1 MNAVFRTIS
10 SINVRYSSI
19 HLHNRCWRGSSTTR
33 NLHCRAADVQQVSSS
48 TAEEEFAWGEEPQQ
62 LLLTDNFLPTA
73 TALREHFES
82 RFENPLKTTSDRFVW
97 DYWHVP
103 DQYTLL
109 RTPADHF
116 FPEDTY
122 RELEDA
128 LLEYGEQQL
137 GCRGISP
144 IWLSYYVHGCRQE
157 LHADSPHGPWAFVL
171 SLTQWEGRSFSGGE
185 TMIFQPH
192 MLDFWSS
199 FDPARGFE
207 VKDMVTLVEPHFNR
221 LTVFDGRYPH
231 GVRPVEG
238 TRDPLRARLVLHG
251 WFTEPSPF
259 FDGPLDEEA
268 ATETLDSVLSELY
281 EELGSLPQCL
291 GTIVIRFT
299 VSGETGQVSNLRCL
313 TDTLVHV
320 PTDPDPDGLSVRDQ
334 VFDAIHHHIS
344 QRAEFPPCQQG
355 DTSITLPFVFQ

>member
-1 MNAVFRTIS
+1 MNAAV
-10 SINVRYSSI
+10 
-19 HLHNRCWRGSSTTR
+19 
-33 NLHCRAADVQQVSSS
+33 RAADVQQLS
-48 TAEEEFAWGEEPQQ
+48 TSTTEENCIGGKKPQQ
-62 LLLTDNFLPTA
+62 LLLTDDFLPSA
-73 TALREHFES
+73 PVLRDHFES
-82 RFENPLKTTSDRFVW
+82 RFRDPLNTTSDRFVW

-103 DQYTLL
+103 NQYTLL
-109 RTPADHF
+109 RTPADQF
-116 FPEDTY
+116 FPEDSY

-128 LLEYGEQQL
+128 LLEYGEQRL

-144 IWLSYYVHGCRQE
+144 IWLSYYVDGCRQE

-199 FDPARGFE
+199 FDPAKGFE
-207 VKDMVTLVEPHFNR
+207 LKDMVTLVEPRFNR

-238 TRDPLRARLVLHG
+238 TRNPLCARLVLHG

-259 FDGPLDEEA
+259 FDGPLDEAA
-268 ATETLDSVLSELY
+268 ATEALDSVLSPLY
-281 EELGSLPQCL
+281 EELGELRQCL
-291 GTIVIRFT
+291 GTLVVRFT
-299 VSGETGQVSNLRCL
+299 VSGETGQVSNLRLL

-320 PTDPDPDGLSVRDQ
+320 PSDPDPDRLSVRDK
-334 VFDAIHHHIS
+334 VFGAIDHDIS
-344 QRAEFPPCQQG
+344 HAEFPPCQQG
-355 DTSITLPFVFQ
+355 DTEITLPFVFQ

>member
-1 MNAVFRTIS
+1 M
-10 SINVRYSSI
+10 RYSKGVSFV
-19 HLHNRCWRGSSTTR
+19 RGV
-33 NLHCRAADVQQVSSS
+33 RASAAGVQQQSQS
-48 TAEEEFAWGEEPQQ
+48 AIDEEFTWTEEPQQ
-62 LLLTDNFLPTA
+62 LIVLDDFLPSA
-73 TALREHFES
+73 ASLRSHYDS
-82 RFENPLKTTSDRFVW
+82 RFRNPLKTTGDRFVW

-103 DQYTLL
+103 NQYTLL
-109 RTPADHF
+109 RTPADQF

-128 LLEYGEQQL
+128 LLEYGEQHL

-144 IWLSYYVHGCRQE
+144 IWLSYYVDGCRQE

-171 SLTQWEGRSFSGGE
+171 SLTNWDGRSFSGGE

-199 FDPARGFE
+199 FDPSKGFE
-207 VKDMVTLVEPHFNR
+207 LKDMVTLVEPRFNR

-268 ATETLDSVLSELY
+268 ATQALHSMLSELY

-291 GTIVIRFT
+291 GTVVVRFT
-299 VSGETGQVSNLRCL
+299 VSGETGQTSNLRCL

-320 PTDPDPDGLSVRDQ
+320 PSDPDPDGENVRDQ
-334 VFDAIHHHIS
+334 VFGAIVHYLS
-344 QRAEFPPCQQG
+344 QRAAFPPCQKG
-355 DTSITLPFVFQ
+355 NTVITLPFIFQ